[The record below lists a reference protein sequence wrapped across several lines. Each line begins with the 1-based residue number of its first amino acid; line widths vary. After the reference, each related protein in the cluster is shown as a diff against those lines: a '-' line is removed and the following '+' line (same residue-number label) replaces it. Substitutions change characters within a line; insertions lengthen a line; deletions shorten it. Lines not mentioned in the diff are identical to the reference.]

1 MFAGKTTISEG
12 AKVVLNGTSFVN
24 AGATLNVAKVDNV
37 TVTTEKGLYIGGN
50 TNLVIDGKKIISAKT
65 VSDATTSGE
74 GELNKY
80 LAANVKKVTYSGTNI
95 EGDVTVLPG
104 TTLDLT
110 TEVTIKDDAKFEVR
124 GAINGNVIGKDSAT
138 GTFENFTGDFTVKAG
153 SVIIDG
159 TTFTGGAYTATA
171 GVTKISGTLTGK
183 LTLDAS
189 NGVIQFENFVVYN
202 TGALTLVGANVYDD
216 TTEIITK
223 GFCVAPEKSFDLYG
237 EVTSENGAKIDVQ
250 KADNKSATFRAY
262 SGAKIV
268 NVDVIGAGKIDL
280 SKAQSPQTVGEDISY
295 NKTYGQLEDVTI
307 VGSLTIKNN
316 AKVEIKGG
324 FQVNEGVT
332 LTIEKGSELIIN
344 SSAASMIVDGRI
356 VVEEEAK
363 LTVTKAMDVKVSGSI
378 ESEGTVSITSTV
390 TIKSGGS
397 IVINDATVTGTN
409 YASTFTAGADLT
421 VEAGAELIIKS
432 KVASDTT
439 VTNKGTVTLDG
450 AVLNG
455 NFTVK
460 MAADKAV
467 VQILNVQAIAADRT
481 ITVTDNGLKFA
492 DKKVVGTSGIAINE
506 MEIAVEVKKTGTSTD
521 GSSVTVAGYAVK
533 GLTVV
538 ETVSSET
545 DDNGDVTYYNTL
557 DLAGTVSITS
567 TTDNVSISGTR
578 NIATITGERIAI
590 TGDLTLGKYV
600 GFTVNGKMSVS
611 GKFVATEE
619 NSKVVCDTIVDVENG
634 ISVSGLVQVVA
645 KINNISAAMYESKVG
660 TTTVY
665 NYTTLKAAIDS
676 GAKDI
681 IVTGTV
687 YVAESVTVPAG
698 VTVKN
703 EGTIVIGSD
712 EDADVVLTVADSASI
727 KNGTIDVKGTL
738 YFENKKNNKVSDINS
753 DVSVIGENDA
763 RYTNLYTALTKAN
776 PGDTVTVDG
785 DKVVLKKSIT
795 IKDGVTLDVP
805 LTKHLVV
812 DRGITISVIGTLK
825 TAHAIEGVEYTLTNG
840 STKKVA
846 FDLEP
851 SVRDYKATI
860 IVSGVFMSMEP
871 VEYDG
876 TTTQYKIPGAY
887 YKLTDDAGA
896 YNYVTTLEN
905 ASKSTATKV
914 DVYGKVTA
922 GDVSFIGTSAA
933 KKTLTVATG
942 AELAAS
948 SITLDKAG
956 FTSNGKFSGDV
967 KVGDSAVTAKLA
979 GIIVS
984 IDKDGMLVV
993 DNVWRALPVSSNEE
1007 PSFKVSAGTVK
1018 ITGARIDVTVSEGAT
1033 LVAADETNLYWNLII
1048 DGTVLVDNGKVMTVA
1063 GDVTVNGTLTVAGV
1077 TDTKEAGTLTIN
1089 DFLYVGVTDKDT
1101 WNDTGADSSV
1111 SGAVAGVKVA
1121 FVKTGSNVSEATLDS
1136 FKVGDVLKSTTYV
1149 VEDKDWMTVYSVGNL
1164 IGINFVDKA
1173 PVKDAE
1179 FNGVWKNVKGD
1190 KVTTQLVGDKDFEKV
1205 TADVK
1210 YDIYTIL
1217 VNPAAGIES
1226 IAVDGNLMQFGMFYV
1241 STDNAAVNMQM
1252 YFINV
1257 KAGTHD
1263 ITCKLANG
1271 YSGEA
1276 KFTLVDDGKDNDKFN
1291 ASLTGNKLTVSGDAG
1306 TATIQ
1311 ITGVS
1316 ASGYVDPVVPEQK
1329 ETEDGLSLTDILLIV
1344 LVVLIVIMAVIVAM
1358 RLMRS

>member
-1 MFAGKTTISEG
+1 
-12 AKVVLNGTSFVN
+12 
-24 AGATLNVAKVDNV
+24 
-37 TVTTEKGLYIGGN
+37 
-50 TNLVIDGKKIISAKT
+50 
-65 VSDATTSGE
+65 
-74 GELNKY
+74 
-80 LAANVKKVTYSGTNI
+80 
-95 EGDVTVLPG
+95 
-104 TTLDLT
+104 
-110 TEVTIKDDAKFEVR
+110 
-124 GAINGNVIGKDSAT
+124 
-138 GTFENFTGDFTVKAG
+138 
-153 SVIIDG
+153 
-159 TTFTGGAYTATA
+159 
-171 GVTKISGTLTGK
+171 
-183 LTLDAS
+183 
-189 NGVIQFENFVVYN
+189 
-202 TGALTLVGANVYDD
+202 
-216 TTEIITK
+216 
-223 GFCVAPEKSFDLYG
+223 
-237 EVTSENGAKIDVQ
+237 
-250 KADNKSATFRAY
+250 
-262 SGAKIV
+262 
-268 NVDVIGAGKIDL
+268 
-280 SKAQSPQTVGEDISY
+280 
-295 NKTYGQLEDVTI
+295 
-307 VGSLTIKNN
+307 
-316 AKVEIKGG
+316 
-324 FQVNEGVT
+324 
-332 LTIEKGSELIIN
+332 
-344 SSAASMIVDGRI
+344 
-356 VVEEEAK
+356 
-363 LTVTKAMDVKVSGSI
+363 
-378 ESEGTVSITSTV
+378 
-390 TIKSGGS
+390 
-397 IVINDATVTGTN
+397 
-409 YASTFTAGADLT
+409 
-421 VEAGAELIIKS
+421 
-432 KVASDTT
+432 
-439 VTNKGTVTLDG
+439 
-450 AVLNG
+450 
-455 NFTVK
+455 

-506 MEIAVEVKKTGTSTD
+506 MEIAVGVKKTGTSTD

-600 GFTVNGKMSVS
+600 GFIVNGKMSVS

-619 NSKVVCDTIVDVENG
+619 NSKVVCDTIVGVENG

-645 KINNISAAMYESKVG
+645 KINNISAAMYEGKVG

-681 IVTGTV
+681 VVTGTV

-712 EDADVVLTVADSASI
+712 EDTEVVLTVADSASI

-753 DVSVIGENDA
+753 DVSVIGEKDA

-812 DRGITISVIGTLK
+812 DRGITISIIGTLK
-825 TAHAIEGVEYTLTNG
+825 TAHAIEGVEYTLTDG

-933 KKTLTVATG
+933 KKTLNVATG

-993 DNVWRALPVSSNEE
+993 DNVWRASPVSSNEE

-1048 DGTVLVDNGKVMTVA
+1048 DGTVLVDNGKIMTVA

-1089 DFLYVGVTDKDT
+1089 DYLYVGVTDKDT
-1101 WNDTGADSSV
+1101 WNDTGADASV

-1190 KVTTQLVGDKDFEKV
+1190 KVTTERVGDKDFEKV

-1252 YFINV
+1252 YFISV

-1329 ETEDGLSLTDILLIV
+1329 EAEDGLSLTDILLIV